1 MSFWRCHYHLIWT
14 TRQRMPVIGDEVE
27 AVIARCISSQ
37 ADAMQFEIHAIG
49 MVEDHI
55 HVALSIPPRL
65 AVATVVQQFK
75 GSSSNQLGKL
85 RTSEFDKWPGWQ
97 PEYGVLT
104 FGDGSFER
112 IVSYVSRQK
121 EHHRSATLWAALE
134 QIRADAPFV
143 TNVSP

>member
-1 MSFWRCHYHLIWT
+1 
-14 TRQRMPVIGDEVE
+14 MPVIGDEVE

-49 MVEDHI
+49 MVEDHV

-65 AVATVVQQFK
+65 AVATVVQKFK

-85 RTSEFDKWPGWQ
+85 QTSDFDQWPGWQ

-104 FGDGSFER
+104 FGEGSFER
-112 IVSYVSRQK
+112 IVSYVTCQK
-121 EHHRSATLWAALE
+121 EHHRSATLWAPLE
-134 QIRADAPFV
+134 RIRGDVPVVA
-143 TNVSP
+143 NISP